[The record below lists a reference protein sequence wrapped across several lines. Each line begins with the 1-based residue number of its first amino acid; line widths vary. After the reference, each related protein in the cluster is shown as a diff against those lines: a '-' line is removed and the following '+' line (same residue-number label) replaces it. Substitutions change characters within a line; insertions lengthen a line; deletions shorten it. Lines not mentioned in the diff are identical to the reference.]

1 MANLTKEEI
10 CMKNILLPVKKRKK
24 RDTSTNIIVS
34 ASISENAKDILNK
47 LSENLGI
54 SKSEIMELS
63 ILLFKKREDM
73 ITRNYNRIMS
83 EVDNH
88 LAIEETSNRRF

>member
-1 MANLTKEEI
+1 
-10 CMKNILLPVKKRKK
+10 MKNILLPVKKRKK